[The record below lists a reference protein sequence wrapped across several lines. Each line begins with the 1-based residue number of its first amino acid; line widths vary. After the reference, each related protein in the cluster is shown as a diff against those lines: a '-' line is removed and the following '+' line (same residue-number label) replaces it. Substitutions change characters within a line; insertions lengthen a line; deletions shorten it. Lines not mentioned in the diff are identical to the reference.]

1 MAKNQANESK
11 TIGATWLRNQGYPVP
26 DTIMGG
32 YIDIWWEWMRATSA
46 FYDSTDVSPDGHTY
60 KVERITMTPAKMVCE
75 DWASLLFNDETLIN
89 LSGVA
94 DLEEGQEPAEDL
106 AHTNDWLQAWVERS
120 ELLECSSLIER
131 CFGLGTAAWA
141 LGLKD
146 IHDDGSANE
155 DADVTLHWYDAR
167 SIIPLSWTSEG
178 VIAAAFTTTVVVN
191 GKTYTQVTLHAPEN
205 DGYVI
210 KTAFFKGN
218 GQRVELEG
226 FTAEVRTQC
235 KTPTFA
241 IITPAIDNTY
251 EDYSPFGVSVI
262 DRCIGTIKVADGAFD
277 NLWKDLFLGQKLL
290 LLSESLLKQDEQ
302 GNYIVPRSRSQQLF
316 MGTESD
322 AVDGKDLVYE
332 YNPDLRV
339 ADNRQAIN
347 TGLALLGKRAGF
359 GSTYY
364 ALDKDGNVAKTAK
377 EVATSNAEL
386 VRNAHK
392 HEKKIEPAI
401 ATICE
406 AAVAL
411 AKQFI
416 DPKLLS
422 VEGLVSVNF
431 GDTVVDDDTTERE
444 NDRADV
450 AAGLLPAYR
459 YIMKWQCVDDNTARD
474 WAGEEPADG
483 QEPVPEV

>member
-1 MAKNQANESK
+1 MANTKANENK
-11 TIGATWLRNQGYPVP
+11 TIGAKWLKEQGYPVP
-26 DTIMGG
+26 ETIMGG
-32 YIDIWWEWMRATSA
+32 YINAWWEWMRATSA
-46 FYDSTDVSPDGHTY
+46 FYDSTDVGTDGNTY
-60 KVERITMTPAKMVCE
+60 KIERITMTPAKMVCE
-75 DWASLLFNDETLIN
+75 DWASLLFNDETIIN
-89 LSGVA
+89 LAGVS
-94 DLEEGQEPAEDL
+94 DLEEGQKPAEDL
-106 AHTNDWLQAWVERS
+106 ARTNDWLQAWVERS
-120 ELLECSSLIER
+120 ELLECSSPIER
-131 CFGLGTAAWA
+131 CFGIGTAAYS

-146 IHDDGSANE
+146 INDNGTANQ
-155 DADVTLHWYDAR
+155 DADVTLHWSDAR
-167 SIIPLSWTSEG
+167 SIIPLSWTNKG
-178 VIAAAFTTTVVVN
+178 VTAAAFTTTVVVD
-191 GKTYTQVTLHAPEN
+191 GKTYTQVTLHAPE
-205 DGYVI
+205 DVGYVI

-218 GQRVELEG
+218 GQRVELDG
-226 FTAEVRTQC
+226 FTTEVRTKC
-235 KTPTFA
+235 NVPTFA

-251 EDYSPFGVSVI
+251 EDYSPFGVSVL
-262 DRCIGTIKVADGAFD
+262 DRCIGTIKVSDGAFD

-290 LLSESLLKQDEQ
+290 LLSESLLKQDED

-316 MGTESD
+316 MGTDSD
-322 AVDGKDLVYE
+322 SVEGKELVYE

-339 ADNRQAIN
+339 SDNRQAIN

-364 ALDKDGNVAKTAK
+364 SLDKDGNVAKTAK

-401 ATICE
+401 SSICE

-416 DPKLLS
+416 DPSLS
-422 VEGLVSVNF
+422 NVKGLVSVNF

-459 YIMKWQCVDDNTARD
+459 YIMKWQGVDEDTARD
-474 WAGEEPADG
+474 WAGEDEEPI
-483 QEPVPEV
+483 PEA